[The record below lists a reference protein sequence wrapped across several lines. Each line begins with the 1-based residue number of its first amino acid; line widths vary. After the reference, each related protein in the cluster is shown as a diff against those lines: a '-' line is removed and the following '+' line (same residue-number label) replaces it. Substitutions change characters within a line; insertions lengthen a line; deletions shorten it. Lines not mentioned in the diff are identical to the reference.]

1 MAWDRCPSLFIGS
14 WDKGR
19 SSCMYL
25 SSLVP
30 RFHVTLNPSSLPLGG
45 LSDGSDQVSVRE
57 WAAADTL
64 RCVTFPGA
72 AERIFQMF
80 YVCLA

>member
-1 MAWDRCPSLFIGS
+1 
-14 WDKGR
+14 
-19 SSCMYL
+19 MYL

-30 RFHVTLNPSSLPLGG
+30 RFHVTLNPSSRPLGG

-80 YVCLA
+80 YDVSSIGDEKITCQSISYSL